1 MVFPTNWGEIKLVG
15 EIYTGTKCCMTC
27 FEVKTGV
34 RQGCIL
40 SPLLFNSFLD
50 RTLKEVL
57 SEVRVGMHVEYSS
70 GGGLFLSYQDK
81 TSASAHIQD
90 AKYADDMDLVAES
103 RSEMQC
109 MVKVLSKVLYVSS
122 GACDTTITAC

>member
-34 RQGCIL
+34 RQRCIL

-50 RTLKEVL
+50 RTVKEVM

-81 TSASAHIQD
+81 TSASAHI
-90 AKYADDMDLVAES
+90 
-103 RSEMQC
+103 
-109 MVKVLSKVLYVSS
+109 
-122 GACDTTITAC
+122 